1 MDRRARL
8 IQGRTKRDISN
19 MTSATIAVKNP
30 PELPGPKGLPL
41 LGVSIRLV
49 RDSLEL
55 LQSVAREY
63 GDIVR
68 IPVIMGTR
76 ILLNHPDY
84 IQEVLVLQPQKF
96 HKSKLSKEVTERLLG
111 QGLLISEGD
120 FWRRQ
125 RRLAQPAFHRQR
137 INGYSSTMLE
147 CAQAQIRNWREGETR
162 DMAQEMMELTLEA
175 AVRTLFG
182 TTLPGEA
189 QHVGR
194 AMTFLMRYSLRRARK
209 PIQIPASWPT
219 PKNRR
224 ANREYEFLDSLV
236 YRIISERRQAGSNHH
251 NDLLSLLMGAMD
263 EDGSQ
268 MTPKQL
274 RDETMTLFLAG
285 HETTAITLSWTWY
298 LLAQNPAVEGRLH
311 EELRSVL
318 GGRAPEVADL
328 GRLPYLHAV
337 INEVLRLYPPA
348 YILARVA
355 IAPFRIG
362 EYDFPAG
369 ETVLLS
375 QWVMHRDPRYYDE
388 PESFRP
394 ERWLNGLADRLPP
407 GAYFPFGDG
416 PRRCIGQGFALLE
429 SALVIATI
437 AQRFR
442 FSLLAGRKTAPEPL
456 VTLRPKH
463 GIWMTLRSA

>member
-1 MDRRARL
+1 M
-8 IQGRTKRDISN
+8 
-19 MTSATIAVKNP
+19 ATDAIAVKSP
-30 PELPGPKGLPL
+30 PKLPGPKGLPL
-41 LGVSIRLV
+41 VGVSLSLV
-49 RDSLEL
+49 RNSLEL
-55 LQSVAREY
+55 LRSMAREY

-68 IPVIMGTR
+68 FPVITGTR
-76 ILLNHPDY
+76 ILLNRPDY
-84 IQEVLVLQPQKF
+84 IQQVLVLQPHKF
-96 HKSKLSKEVTERLLG
+96 HKSKLSKEATERLLG

-137 INGYSSTMLE
+137 ISEYSSTMLE
-147 CAQAQIRNWREGETR
+147 CAQAQTRNWRDGETR
-162 DMAQEMMELTLEA
+162 NIAQEMMELTLDA

-189 QHVGR
+189 QRVGR
-194 AMTFLMRYSLRRARK
+194 AMTFLMRYSLGRARK
-209 PIQIPASWPT
+209 PVQIPASWPT
-219 PKNRR
+219 PKNMR

-236 YRIISERRQAGSNHH
+236 YRIIAERKAQPESDHPS
-251 NDLLSLLMGAMD
+251 DLLSLLMGALD

-298 LLAQNPAVEGRLH
+298 LLAQNPAVEARLH
-311 EELRSVL
+311 EELRRVL
-318 GGRAPEVADL
+318 DGRPPEIADL
-328 GRLPYLHAV
+328 ARLPYLQAA

-375 QWVMHRDPRYYDE
+375 QWVMHRDPRYYDD
-388 PESFRP
+388 PDAFRP
-394 ERWLNGLADRLPP
+394 ERWLDGLADRLPP

-429 SALVIATI
+429 SALVIASI

-442 FSLLAGRKTAPEPL
+442 FRLVAGRSAVPEPL
-456 VTLRPKH
+456 VTLRPKQ
-463 GIWMTLRSA
+463 GIWMTLDSV

>member
-1 MDRRARL
+1 M
-8 IQGRTKRDISN
+8 
-19 MTSATIAVKNP
+19 ATDAIGVKNP
-30 PELPGPKGLPL
+30 PKLPGPKGLPL
-41 LGVSIRLV
+41 VGVSVRLV
-49 RDSLEL
+49 RDALEL
-55 LQSVAREY
+55 LRDLAREY

-68 IPVIMGTR
+68 FPVITGTR

-84 IQEVLVLQPQKF
+84 VQQVLVFQPQKF
-96 HKSKLSKEVTERLLG
+96 HKSKLSKEATERLLG

-137 INGYSSTMLE
+137 INEYSSTMLE

-162 DMAQEMMELTLEA
+162 NVAQEMMELTLEA

-189 QHVGR
+189 QRVGR
-194 AMTFLMRYSLRRARK
+194 AMTFLMRYSLARARQ
-209 PIQIPASWPT
+209 PVRIPANWPT
-219 PKNRR
+219 PKNLR

-236 YRIISERRQAGSNHH
+236 YRIISERKAQAGSNHR

-263 EDGSQ
+263 EDGTQ

-285 HETTAITLSWTWY
+285 HETTAITLAWTWY
-298 LLAQNPAVEGRLH
+298 LLAQNPAVEARLC
-311 EELRSVL
+311 EELRGVL
-318 GGRAPEVADL
+318 GGRVPEIADL
-328 GRLPYLHAV
+328 PRLPYLHAM
-337 INEVLRLYPPA
+337 ISEVLRLYPPA

-362 EYDFPAG
+362 EHDFPAG

-375 QWVMHRDPRYYDE
+375 QWVMHRDPRYYDD
-388 PESFRP
+388 PDAFRP
-394 ERWLNGLADRLPP
+394 ERWLDGLADRLPA

-442 FSLLAGRKTAPEPL
+442 FRLVPGRRTMPEPL
-456 VTLRPKH
+456 VTLRPKQ
-463 GIWMTLRSA
+463 GIWMTLHAR